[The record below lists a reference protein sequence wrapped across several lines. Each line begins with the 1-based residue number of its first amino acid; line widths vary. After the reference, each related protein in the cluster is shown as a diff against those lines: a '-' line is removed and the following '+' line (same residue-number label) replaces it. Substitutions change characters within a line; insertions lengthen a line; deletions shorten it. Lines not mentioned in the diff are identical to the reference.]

1 MTNPF
6 PNRSKNYHHRRAG
19 LVRAQLYAH
28 VIEGKRYTTRQIA
41 NQIGTSLQTAWDRT
55 KRGPFPLTWASLK
68 SARLPKSQKE
78 QKA

>member
-6 PNRSKNYHHRRAG
+6 PNRPKNYHSVRAG
-19 LVRAQLYAH
+19 RIRAQLFAH
-28 VIEGKRYTTRQIA
+28 VVEGKLVTTRQIA
-41 NQIGTSLQTAWDRT
+41 DTVGTTVQTAWDRT

-78 QKA
+78 KA